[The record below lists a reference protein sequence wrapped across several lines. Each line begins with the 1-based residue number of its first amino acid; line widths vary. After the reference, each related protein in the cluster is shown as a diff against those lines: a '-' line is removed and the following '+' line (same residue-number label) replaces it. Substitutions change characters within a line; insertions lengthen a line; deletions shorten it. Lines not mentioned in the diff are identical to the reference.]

1 MGTSRPLAANPST
14 SSRSLRFADFVVDLD
29 RAALF
34 KGADERRLR
43 PKSFEVLRYLAEHP
57 RRVLTKQELMSAI
70 WPDSFV
76 TDNALVQCLQDVRR
90 VLGDD
95 SQQLIRTVS
104 RRGYI
109 FEADVM
115 AGTLGDAPPDA
126 SGVEPSGSVDESA
139 PISKRSAMSRRSAV
153 WLSALTAVALGLA
166 AAPYRMATRWFPP
179 RVQSLAVLPFQS
191 VGPRSGNEYLEGG
204 IADGGITPLRGLRA
218 LSG

>member
-57 RRVLTKQELMSAI
+57 RRVLSKQELMSAL
-70 WPDSFV
+70 WPDAFV

-90 VLGDD
+90 ALDDD

-104 RRGYI
+104 RRGYV
-109 FEADVM
+109 FEANVI
-115 AGTLGDAPPDA
+115 AGIPVPAPAVA
-126 SGVEPSGSVDESA
+126 SEFESA
-139 PISKRSAMSRRSAV
+139 RPADEDAIAKPAAMSHRWVV
-153 WLSALTAVALGLA
+153 WLVVLGAAALGLA
-166 AAPYRMATRWFPP
+166 GSYRLVVGPSGQG
-179 RVQSLAVLPFQS
+179 VQSLAVLPFQS
-191 VGPRSGNEYLEGG
+191 VGPGGGNEYLEIG
-204 IADGGITPLRGLRA
+204 IAD
-218 LSG
+218 

>member
-1 MGTSRPLAANPST
+1 MGTSRPLAANPSAR
-14 SSRSLRFADFVVDLD
+14 SRSIRFADFVVDLD

-57 RRVLTKQELMSAI
+57 QRVLTKQELMSVI

-90 VLGDD
+90 ALDDD

-115 AGTLGDAPPDA
+115 AGPRDDAPPNA
-126 SGVEPSGSVDESA
+126 PLVEPSRLVAVSMPVAGRA
-139 PISKRSAMSRRSAV
+139 AFSR
-153 WLSALTAVALGLA
+153 
-166 AAPYRMATRWFPP
+166 
-179 RVQSLAVLPFQS
+179 QS
-191 VGPRSGNEYLEGG
+191 VVWM
-204 IADGGITPLRGLRA
+204 AV
-218 LSG
+218 